1 LLRDPDPWCVPPTGA
16 VLTLVQTPWTGNQRL
31 ADTYGSTRC
40 RCGDVDNAPHAG
52 WCEPDTTD
60 AEGNVLRRNT

>member
-1 LLRDPDPWCVPPTGA
+1 LA
-16 VLTLVQTPWTGNQRL
+16 QTPWTCNQRL

-40 RCGDVDNAPHAG
+40 RCGDVDNAPHVG